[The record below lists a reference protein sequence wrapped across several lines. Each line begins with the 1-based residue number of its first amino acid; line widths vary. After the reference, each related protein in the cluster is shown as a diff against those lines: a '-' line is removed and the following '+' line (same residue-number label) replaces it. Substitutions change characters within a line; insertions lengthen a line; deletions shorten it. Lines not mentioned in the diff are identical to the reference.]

1 MLISRS
7 RLLLLAVSRWKHQPR
22 VWLHHQMEATTINIA
37 RVQIK
42 RQVAGN
48 KPINFMCSV
57 YLPWNVDD
65 LDDLKPFGGALN
77 AMELL

>member
-1 MLISRS
+1 
-7 RLLLLAVSRWKHQPR
+7 
-22 VWLHHQMEATTINIA
+22 MEATTINIA